1 MRDMPGAGRER
12 TQIFEGGNQDVVLWE
27 MWNGKS
33 GWLQILQGL
42 RRAPGDAQT
51 GTPAAAAQA
60 GTAAAVVPVTS
71 AGASRRHR
79 TVGIA
84 AVAAVA
90 VAVVLLVTSLLGGRG
105 YEETVED
112 FLDAAFSGDAHG
124 ILDTLPIKVLE
135 DYADKNGMDVEAF
148 YSEVDRL
155 SQDLADELGA
165 MPSYFGDQLSM
176 DYEILGAESV
186 SGEDLAQ
193 IQESYDAFD
202 AEVRE
207 AKIVR
212 IRLSFSAGE
221 MEETWDGEVPVIR
234 IGNDWYIDA
243 DQL

>member
-1 MRDMPGAGRER
+1 MLYCGKCGTENPDGSRYCRACGAP
-12 TQIFEGGNQDVVLWE
+12 L
-27 MWNGKS
+27 
-33 GWLQILQGL
+33 
-42 RRAPGDAQT
+42 GD
-51 GTPAAAAQA
+51 AQA

-79 TVGIA
+79 AVGIA

-221 MEETWDGEVPVIR
+221 ME
-234 IGNDWYIDA
+234 
-243 DQL
+243 

>member
-1 MRDMPGAGRER
+1 MLYCGKCGTENPDGPRYGGPCGAPR
-12 TQIFEGGNQDVVLWE
+12 
-27 MWNGKS
+27 
-33 GWLQILQGL
+33 
-42 RRAPGDAQT
+42 GDAQ
-51 GTPAAAAQA
+51 G

-79 TVGIA
+79 AVGIA

>member
-1 MRDMPGAGRER
+1 MLYCGKCGTENPDGSRYCRACGAP
-12 TQIFEGGNQDVVLWE
+12 L
-27 MWNGKS
+27 
-33 GWLQILQGL
+33 
-42 RRAPGDAQT
+42 GDAQT

-79 TVGIA
+79 AVGIA

-155 SQDLADELGA
+155 SQDLADELGT

-212 IRLSFSAGE
+212 IRFSFSAGE